1 MTILIILN
9 REPYDHT
16 DVTWNA
22 LRLAATLTDQGQG
35 VRLFLMNDAVDLARE
50 VCRPPEGYD
59 QDLSAMLKALIAR
72 GVPVQVCG
80 TCMARC
86 GIYKNHPYFEG
97 AESSTMAAL
106 AEWVA
111 DSDQVLT
118 F

>member
-9 REPYDHT
+9 REPYDNT

-35 VRLFLMNDAVDLARE
+35 VRLFLMNDSVDLARE

-59 QDLSAMLKALIAR
+59 QDLSGMLKALISR

-111 DSDQVLT
+111 DSDKVLT